1 MKTKLIL
8 AAFAALSLGA
18 AAAEAAPQAGVTTLA
33 SGPAN
38 DSTVLVQARSG
49 RGGWSYYGAGP
60 NYYQQQHPGPNC
72 YPVPHPVYG
81 WICY

>member
-1 MKTKLIL
+1 MKMRFIL
-8 AAFAALSLGA
+8 AAAAALTIA
-18 AAAEAAPQAGVTTLA
+18 TAAEAAPIIGA
-33 SGPAN
+33 SKRALGGAQDAKN
-38 DSTVLVQARSG
+38 LVEARGG

-72 YPVPHPVYG
+72 YPEPHPVYG